1 MPLPPKHEKRE
12 QFGHVFHVWVER
24 GKGHRQ
30 NTKNAAILAVFLVL
44 AMAEGTEKNPN
55 AKNAARIGCI
65 FRVWVGGMSNHE
77 KHGHFGCVSGAWN
90 NKGNKR
96 TQTRKMRPIWP
107 HFSRLGGGKVGA
119 IAFFVL
125 GEPKPN

>member
-77 KHGHFGCVSGAWN
+77 KHGHFGCVSGARN

-96 TQTRKMRPIWP
+96 EKCGQIGRIFRVWE
-107 HFSRLGGGKVGA
+107 GGKVGA